1 MAAEPTLISPPR
13 PRTEPPV
20 FVDPGGG
27 RARRLRVVVAAA
39 ALAGLL
45 VLGALVLGSLGV
57 GGLPGLSAVLG
68 HHDAPDRSPAGA
80 RLAPSAPAAAAA
92 GRPATAR
99 ALAGAHDA
107 RPAAPRR
114 RADQLRAGRQ
124 APANVWPRRSPGT
137 AVAAPVRP
145 VAVDAPPAHDSPAA
159 RPAPARRTQR
169 ATHRPAWSGG
179 SASRTTPPPGQAKT
193 PGTPAKPK
201 SDPSSATTTNG
212 KSATTP
218 AAERKATTDPAP
230 PPNGHSAG

>member
-80 RLAPSAPAAAAA
+80 RLA
-92 GRPATAR
+92 
-99 ALAGAHDA
+99 
-107 RPAAPRR
+107 APRR

-124 APANVWPRRSPGT
+124 APASVRPRRSPGT

-145 VAVDAPPAHDSPAA
+145 VAVDAPPVHDSPAA

-169 ATHRPAWSGG
+169 ATHRPAWAGG